1 MAETGNITIKTGGT
15 WVLSLL
21 LLLAGLTGGYFLRG
35 ALHSCPVTELVQTDT
50 LKVRDTIKV
59 ASPPEDK
66 REPLTKTVKVEV
78 RDTIRIRDTL
88 YISLPLEKRTYKR
101 EDFYAEVT
109 GYDPRLTYIEVYPET
124 KIVTNTERI
133 VHRNHVSAGTEIGY
147 ASDFMLP
154 FYVEYERMLCR
165 NVGVYGR
172 VMHDM
177 HEGVS
182 GVSVGARIRFGW

>member
-1 MAETGNITIKTGGT
+1 MSDSNITIKTGGT
-15 WVLSLL
+15 WILSLL
-21 LLLAGLTGGYFLRG
+21 LLLAGLTGGYFLHG
-35 ALHSCPVTELVQTDT
+35 AFHSCPVTELVQTDT

-124 KIVTNTERI
+124 RIVTKTER
-133 VHRNHVSAGTEIGY
+133 VMPKNELSFGFDVGY
-147 ASDFMLP
+147 AGR
-154 FYVEYERMLCR
+154 FYTPIYFQYSRRLHKHIDMNARVVYDLTCR
-165 NVGVYGR
+165 SYGA
-172 VMHDM
+172 
-177 HEGVS
+177 EAGLEF
-182 GVSVGARIRFGW
+182 GFGW